1 MRRYR
6 AKAIGCAGLVQAVAL
21 AAACGAATPTGPD
34 AVGLAAAERNR
45 SPEGPLVF
53 TASPVDPALVDFI
66 LPLGNLNPPDHTIP
80 SDHIYFYVGFLRPGV
95 RNVPVVAPGDGT
107 VTTILRGSRPDT
119 KIFVRASS
127 THQYYLDHVILDAG
141 IQQGTRLTAGQAIGT
156 SGGGFGVDLGV
167 INASRTLFFVNPAR
181 YPTDTLH
188 ADAPLRYY
196 ADPVRSQL
204 YAMVRRESDGLD
216 GRIDYDVAGRL
227 SGNWFLEGLPVSQ
240 SAEVSAG
247 SAELAFVF
255 DNVRPSEAI
264 VSSGGLLGL
273 TGTYRIQS
281 GAIPFADVSPETGV
295 VTYQLSQSGG
305 TSGLGSPVVLGTLL
319 VQMTAPDRIRAEL
332 VRGQALVAR
341 EFSADARVYV
351 R

>member
-1 MRRYR
+1 MRRHCAR
-6 AKAIGCAGLVQAVAL
+6 AIGCAGLLEVVAL
-21 AAACGAATPTGPD
+21 AVACGSVPPTGPD
-34 AVGLAAAERNR
+34 AVTGAAPGARA
-45 SPEGPLVF
+45 SAEGPLVF
-53 TASPVDPALVDFI
+53 TASPVDPELVDFI
-66 LPLGNLNPPDHTIP
+66 LPLGNLNPPDHTLP

-119 KIFVRASS
+119 KIFVRASP
-127 THQYYLDHVILDAG
+127 THQYYLDHVIPDAS
-141 IQQGTRLTAGQAIGT
+141 IQPGTRLTAGQAIGT
-156 SGGGFGVDLGV
+156 SGSGFGVDLGV
-167 INASRTLFFVNPAR
+167 INASRTLFFANPAR

-196 ADPVRSQL
+196 ADPVRSRL

-240 SAEVSAG
+240 SAQVSAG
-247 SAELAFVF
+247 PAELAFVF

-273 TGTYRIQS
+273 TGTYRVQS
-281 GAIPFADVSPETGV
+281 GAAPFADVSPESGI
-295 VTYQLSQSGG
+295 VTYRLSQSGG
-305 TSGLGSPVVLGTLL
+305 TFGIGSPTVLGTLL
-319 VQMTAPDRIRAEL
+319 VQMTSGERVRAEL
-332 VRGQALVAR
+332 VREQAPVDPV
-341 EFSADARVYV
+341 FSADARTYV